1 LWRLCQIPTTLIA
14 GKGSSGITIGE
25 TISDVQPDQD
35 DSDAMSVL
43 APDLAREVIVHY
55 KGSPTVEQTYAY
67 TLAADTTADFTI
79 SVGFQDGSLVVYHYD
94 RTN

>member
-1 LWRLCQIPTTLIA
+1 
-14 GKGSSGITIGE
+14 
-25 TISDVQPDQD
+25 
-35 DSDAMSVL
+35 MSVL
-43 APDLAREVIVHY
+43 APDLALEVIVHY